1 MRRMSIVLAATLMA
15 GGVGASVATAAEAA
29 PVSRPQAR
37 DDKPPFPYADCF
49 RVAKKRGETP
59 AHAKWHC
66 DELVKK
72 GWVKPPLPKRPQ
84 SEPAQAGHPK
94 TGHRSDHKTDRKAG
108 HKTDRKADHKA
119 GHQADHKA
127 EHPKD

>member
-1 MRRMSIVLAATLMA
+1 MRRMSIVLAATLMV
-15 GGVGASVATAAEAA
+15 GGMGASVATAAEAA

-37 DDKPPFPYADCF
+37 GDKPPFPYADCF

-72 GWVKPPLPKRPQ
+72 GWVKPPLPKRQQPA
-84 SEPAQAGHPK
+84 PAQAKHP
-94 TGHRSDHKTDRKAG
+94 KAG
-108 HKTDRKADHKA
+108 HKAGHGADHKVKRP
-119 GHQADHKA
+119 GN
-127 EHPKD
+127 